1 MSFKTTVREWFRT
14 DDRPDEDQFLNWF
27 NWTRWNDEKV
37 PLADIEGIDEILNDK
52 ADREAFETHLTDADA
67 HADLFAEPNAR
78 LAVLESKTDSDNNF
92 TVITGYTLDP
102 ITRVLTMDAGWVGTI
117 NGIGHTNVAAQE
129 LDPAIPLAAAGY
141 SRIDLI
147 VFDTDANFERIA
159 GVESLF
165 TPVAPPKPLNTL
177 EATFLTVGDGYV
189 NAPVIPKPKAPVTS
203 VNGMRGD
210 VVLAAIND
218 LVTGGIYNF
227 LSAEQGKVLKTQ
239 IDAIN
244 ILLSSDNVN
253 LDNVQELVDA
263 IETIQTSLSTI
274 LVNDLTTGGT
284 TKALTAEMGKTLK
297 GLIDG
302 LTTNKVDKVAGERL
316 INAAEITKLAGV
328 ANVTTTVK
336 TITSASLATQDVA
349 GFVAYI
355 NALAIVLVVGANE
368 IVEYQLSDTGR
379 LFKLLL
385 RGRSF
390 GVGQAA
396 IVAADVEEVTLWMNK
411 DIKLSN
417 YPNTR
422 NDGQIPTNRVL
433 GTDASGNLKMYSMA
447 TAPAPFLEILIPDS
461 TLPSTTTNFTI
472 KGAFFTP
479 TMTVSIVGQ
488 TINSI
493 LFVND
498 NLVRVNVTTGAAEG
512 LFAVTLNN
520 GISAT
525 FPNALLIVLGTIFK
539 PAPTDWIN
547 VSPQMD
553 ISTEGEL
560 HIGIWDTYQ
569 TAEWTKQFD
578 YTRNFRISF
587 ALKKSPFGTISERTD
602 INDHLNAHL
611 SLRRVSD
618 NVEMFKFTNFRESSG
633 YAKAKFQ
640 SPLHP
645 NRIALEIG
653 TGSDA
658 YYLTAHNYTFEYRF
672 IAGIMYVYVNNALAL
687 TFTDVLTSNL
697 KMIVNVKQND
707 FVNIKYIE
715 TA

>member
-14 DDRPDEDQFLNWF
+14 DDRPDEDQFMNWF
-27 NWTRWNDEKV
+27 NWTRWNDEKI
-37 PLADIEGIDEILNDK
+37 PLADIEEIEEILNDK

-117 NGIGHTNVAAQE
+117 NGIEHTNVAAQE

-177 EATFLTVGDGYV
+177 EATFLTVGDGVV
-189 NAPVIPKPKAPVTS
+189 NVPVIPKPKAPVTS

-210 VVLAAIND
+210 VVLNAIND
-218 LVTGGIYNF
+218 LVTGGIYSF
-227 LSAEQGKVLKTQ
+227 LSAEQGKVLKNQ
-239 IDAIN
+239 VDAIN
-244 ILLSSDNVN
+244 TLLGSDDVN
-253 LDNVQELVDA
+253 LDTVQEIVTA
-263 IETIQTSLSTI
+263 IKTVQTSLSTI

-316 INAAEITKLAGV
+316 INAAEITKLAAV
-328 ANVTTTVK
+328 TNVTTTVK
-336 TITSASLATQDVA
+336 SILSTALATQNVA
-349 GFVAYI
+349 GFVTYI
-355 NALAIVLVVGANE
+355 NALNPILVVGASE
-368 IVEYQLSDTGR
+368 IVKYNLTDTGR
-379 LFKLLL
+379 VFELLL

-396 IVAADVEEVTLWMNK
+396 IVAADVLEVTEFLNK

-417 YPNTR
+417 YPSTR
-422 NDGQIPTNRVL
+422 NDGQLPTNRVL
-433 GTDASGNLKMYSMA
+433 STDVNGNLKMYTIA
-447 TAPAPFLEILIPDS
+447 TAPAPYLEILVPDS
-461 TLPSTTTNFTI
+461 TLPSTTTNFVL

-479 TMTVSIVGQ
+479 TMTVVIAGQ

-493 LFVND
+493 LFVSD
-498 NLVRVNVTTGAAEG
+498 NLVKVNVTTGATEG
-512 LFAVTLNN
+512 FFAVTLNN

-525 FPNALLIVLGTIFK
+525 F
-539 PAPTDWIN
+539 
-547 VSPQMD
+547 
-553 ISTEGEL
+553 
-560 HIGIWDTYQ
+560 
-569 TAEWTKQFD
+569 
-578 YTRNFRISF
+578 
-587 ALKKSPFGTISERTD
+587 
-602 INDHLNAHL
+602 
-611 SLRRVSD
+611 
-618 NVEMFKFTNFRESSG
+618 
-633 YAKAKFQ
+633 
-640 SPLHP
+640 
-645 NRIALEIG
+645 
-653 TGSDA
+653 
-658 YYLTAHNYTFEYRF
+658 
-672 IAGIMYVYVNNALAL
+672 NNALSIYQGVTRKPITSEWVITQTPVLIEDNAL
-687 TFTDVLTSNL
+687 STVVYNSTGIANWNQELKKTEKFSLRFNFSGSPLGTAVSSTIVELYDVVTGLNVYAFRTSYNSMDGGIYSQFEVTLPSYSNHGIGDKPGWKDIVVEMRYTGNIMYLYMNNVLKRTFTVLDNNLLMRVRVGQVDVY
-697 KMIVNVKQND
+697 
-707 FVNIKYIE
+707 NIKYIVLP
-715 TA
+715 